1 MGLHRNSIPFMA
13 FSSILSLKNKLKF
26 QQEKFRKKKKTFGC
40 AKFDNKVKI
49 CSRTGGK
56 QLEFICFFLMNGNV
70 KDERRMSKY

>member
-1 MGLHRNSIPFMA
+1 MA

-26 QQEKFRKKKKTFGC
+26 QQEKFREKNFWL

-49 CSRTGGK
+49 SSEDFNKDGGK
-56 QLEFICFFLMNGNV
+56 QLKFICFLLMNGNV